1 MIYPVFIMVLLTLA
15 IGVVA
20 FFSRVNSVKSRQ
32 IKPQAYKL
40 MDAENYPESV
50 IKSTRCFNNQF
61 EVPVLFYV
69 GCLSYLILEVSS
81 TVGLSFAWA
90 FVGLRIVH
98 AYIHLTYNHL
108 LHRIIAFWSA
118 IFMVLGLWLTLMI
131 GMM

>member
-1 MIYPVFIMVLLTLA
+1 MIYPVFIMVLLTLV

-20 FFSRVNSVKSRQ
+20 FFSRVNSVKARQ

-69 GCLSYLILEVSS
+69 GCLSYLILDVSS
-81 TVGLSFAWA
+81 MLGLFFAWA

-98 AYIHLTYNHL
+98 ACIHLTYNHL

-118 IFMVLGLWLTLMI
+118 IFMVLGLWLTLMAA
-131 GMM
+131 MM